1 MGKRIFIFLLIILS
15 LSCQK
20 KQKPKKNII
29 VSTNVIES
37 MVHYIAGDKYPVFS
51 LLQAGENPHTKVLK
65 PKEMKKAQN
74 GIILFMIGLH
84 LDEWAL
90 KIKDIN
96 PDIRLSILGEGLPV
110 KNPHIWFSSEYT
122 DTIVR
127 RIVYTLSSVFPK
139 DSIYF
144 RQRGARL
151 KSETEEVQSA
161 YKKKFSGIK
170 NKNVIAVFP
179 VFNYMLKDMG
189 CKIVKTIF
197 QSPGE
202 MPSARETAD
211 IIKIAKKE
219 QIALIV
225 SAPLPD
231 GGITENIAKETGIR
245 VVQLAPLL
253 GFLPNTGDFIHLW
266 ETNLRILYDGFQ
278 TTIREK

>member
-15 LSCQK
+15 LNCQK
-20 KQKPKKNII
+20 KQKSKRSI
-29 VSTNVIES
+29 VTSTNVIES

-65 PKEMKKAQN
+65 PKEMGKAQN

-96 PDIRLSILGEGLPV
+96 PNIRLSILGKDLGV
-110 KNPHIWFSSEYT
+110 KNPHIWFSLEYV
-122 DTIVR
+122 DTMVK
-127 RIVYTLSSVFPK
+127 RIVYTLSAIFQE

-144 RQRGARL
+144 RQRGAKLER
-151 KSETEEVQSA
+151 ETKEVQSA
-161 YKKKFSGIK
+161 YEKKFSEIK

-219 QIALIV
+219 HINLIV

-253 GFLPNTGDFIHLW
+253 GFLPNTDDFIHLW
-266 ETNLRILYDGFQ
+266 KTNLKILYDGFSL
-278 TTIREK
+278 